1 MKEAWLIK
9 KSGHRHLILFML
21 GWGATPNA
29 VHQLPFP
36 EGYDVL
42 CCYDHRKLR
51 PLNAADFAGY
61 ERIYLFA
68 WSFGVWV
75 AEQSCQELPLHK
87 AIAINGTPTPIDD
100 ERGIPSAIFDGT
112 LATLSE
118 NGLAR
123 FRRRM
128 CGGAS
133 AMANFM
139 EHAPQRD
146 LEDLRTELA
155 ALGNAIRT
163 LPVKPFPWTQ
173 AVGCTNDKIFPI
185 AAQQAAWPQLTT
197 LAGEHWQPD
206 LFERLL
212 KGLPA

>member
-1 MKEAWLIK
+1 MKWRYFPGQQHERL
-9 KSGHRHLILFML
+9 RVFYT
-21 GWGATPNA
+21 GWGMDAHVFEHLLTGDQDTLI
-29 VHQLPFP
+29 VWDYTDLT
-36 EGYDVL
+36 L
-42 CCYDHRKLR
+42 
-51 PLNAADFAGY
+51 ADMPV
-61 ERIYLFA
+61 ENRSIDLIA
-68 WSFGVWV
+68 WSMGVW
-75 AEQSCQELPLHK
+75 AATQTLPTEQIVS

-123 FRRRM
+123 FRCRM

-163 LPVKPFPWTQ
+163 LPDKPFPWTQ

-185 AAQQAAWPQLTT
+185 ASQQAAWPQLTT

>member
-1 MKEAWLIK
+1 MDAHVFEHLLTGDQDTLIVWDYTDLTLADMPVENR
-9 KSGHRHLILFML
+9 SIDLI
-21 GWGATPNA
+21 
-29 VHQLPFP
+29 
-36 EGYDVL
+36 
-42 CCYDHRKLR
+42 
-51 PLNAADFAGY
+51 
-61 ERIYLFA
+61 A
-68 WSFGVWV
+68 WSMGVW
-75 AEQSCQELPLHK
+75 AATQTLPTEQIVS

-163 LPVKPFPWTQ
+163 LPAKPFPWTQ

-206 LFERLL
+206 LLERLL

>member
-1 MKEAWLIK
+1 MKWRYFPGQQHERL
-9 KSGHRHLILFML
+9 RVFYT
-21 GWGATPNA
+21 GWGMDAHVFEHLLTGDQDTLI
-29 VHQLPFP
+29 VWDYTDLT
-36 EGYDVL
+36 L
-42 CCYDHRKLR
+42 
-51 PLNAADFAGY
+51 ADMPV
-61 ERIYLFA
+61 ENRSIDLIA
-68 WSFGVWV
+68 WSMGVW
-75 AEQSCQELPLHK
+75 AATQTLPTEQIVS
-87 AIAINGTPTPIDD
+87 AIAVNGTPTPIDD

-112 LATLSE
+112 LTTLSE

-133 AMANFM
+133 AMATFM

-155 ALGNAIRT
+155 ALGTAIRS
-163 LPVKPFPWTQ
+163 LPAKPFPWTH
-173 AVGCTNDKIFPI
+173 AIGCSGDKIFPI
-185 AAQQAAWPQLTT
+185 AAQQAAWPKLQTIV
-197 LAGEHWQPD
+197 GEHWQPD